1 MTLKQTVALILNNE
15 AITDNQALTFATEQ
29 FGVLCGF
36 IQDQVLRE
44 KFPNGITGWAETYY
58 MVVAEIEVA
67 SDMPDEAPKRIED
80 VLFSNGQPGL
90 WELAKDLTDKFE
102 KENAGVVWG
111 EEKDYHETFE
121 VFIKKEIYD
130 EQ

>member
-29 FGVLCGF
+29 FGVLCAF
-36 IQDQVLRE
+36 IQDQVLLE
-44 KFPNGITGWAETYY
+44 KFPNGITDWAETHY

-67 SDMPDEAPKRIED
+67 SDEAPKRVQD
-80 VLFSNGQPGL
+80 VMFENGQPEL

-121 VFIKKEIYD
+121 VFIKKEIYG

>member
-44 KFPNGITGWAETYY
+44 KFPNGITDWAETHY

-80 VLFSNGQPGL
+80 VGQTEL
-90 WELAKDLTDKFE
+90 WELAKNLTDKFE